1 MLAIRRTKNPSSCTP
16 PRKITKAPP
25 VVSSI
30 IVHDA
35 NSTSQ
40 TFYPFYPDLPEN
52 TLSCELEG
60 LHYELRTTDLGLEV
74 PYHLSLVQKNGDYN
88 IVVNTI

>member
-1 MLAIRRTKNPSSCTP
+1 LP

-40 TFYPFYPDLPEN
+40 TSYPFYPDLPEN
-52 TLSCELEG
+52 ILSCDLEG
-60 LHYELRTTDLGLEV
+60 LHYELRTTDLSLEV
-74 PYHLSLVQKNGDYN
+74 PFHLSLVQKDGEYKLR
-88 IVVNTI
+88 VPAMA